1 MELRINLL
9 AEATG
14 HAHEAQY
21 VQRHK
26 GYKETDNPEPEGSFT
41 PGFVQLEAKRLRPP
55 VGHTREAAKHHA
67 ADDHVMEV
75 RNQEQTVVQDEV
87 RARYRQQNAGHT
99 ADREGHDKADGPHH
113 CGMEDNTALIH
124 GEQPVEDL
132 HPGRDGDNHG
142 GDTEEGVNVRARA
155 HREEVV
161 QPNDKRQYGNTD
173 GRPNQRGIAEQ
184 TFTRE
189 GRCDFGEYPE
199 DRQNQNVHF
208 RMAPGPNQVDVHH
221 HVAAHIVGKEMG
233 AQIAIQGQQ
242 RDGNRQ
248 NRERG
253 DDQYVGAQRGPGKDR
268 HLEHCHTRRTHL
280 QDRHEEVDTG

>member
-1 MELRINLL
+1 MNNQLKI
-9 AEATG
+9 
-14 HAHEAQY
+14 
-21 VQRHK
+21 
-26 GYKETDNPEPEGSFT
+26 FT
-41 PGFVQLEAKRLRPP
+41 
-55 VGHTREAAKHHA
+55 
-67 ADDHVMEV
+67 
-75 RNQEQTVVQDEV
+75 
-87 RARYRQQNAGHT
+87 
-99 ADREGHDKADGPHH
+99 
-113 CGMEDNTALIH
+113 
-124 GEQPVEDL
+124 
-132 HPGRDGDNHG
+132 GRDGDNHG
-142 GDTEEGVNVRARA
+142 GDTEEGVNVRACA

-268 HLEHCHTRRTHL
+268 HLEHCHTRARIFRIVTKKLIPVNVVPIPESCNAHI
-280 QDRHEEVDTG
+280 Q